1 MFCPNC
7 GEKLESQ
14 NQKFCAS
21 CGSILS
27 YTPDAPQ
34 LRAEENQ
41 ASSPV
46 KPIPVYESKPIKTG
60 GPGPH
65 SKKCFAFAFVSIALA
80 IVGNSFGARFFL
92 PTYFFPYYVG
102 LGLERLIIAMVLHIA
117 GLIFG
122 ILSRVN
128 TSKAEIL
135 EPINALEQFGSV
147 VAVFGIITNAISVV
161 LVPYRVISLMAIP
174 IYD

>member
-21 CGSILS
+21 CGSVLS
-27 YTPDAPQ
+27 YTPDVPQ

-80 IVGNSFGARFFL
+80 IVSFFFGGFYFMVFNSFRNSL
-92 PTYFFPYYVG
+92 LRIY
-102 LGLERLIIAMVLHIA
+102 LQIILSIT

-122 ILSRVN
+122 IRSLVHSNEARFEPTN
-128 TSKAEIL
+128 TLK
-135 EPINALEQFGSV
+135 QFGSV
-147 VAVFGIITNAISVV
+147 VAGFGIIMNAITLITYVFA
-161 LVPYRVISLMAIP
+161 LISLMR
-174 IYD
+174 YVLMCY